1 MEKQAVTLHL
11 PFGLCHDV
19 SFHLEPGECILLA
32 GPNGSGKTTL
42 LSALEVVDSGAENC
56 GRPWPT
62 LVGGSAPQMS
72 PCGSRPI
79 SPSDPASTV
88 RSGERFK
95 AHAQLPSPASF
106 IPTNIPKV
114 KGFTVEEFVRTG
126 CYKES
131 DWAGRLSAEMEKR
144 LAESLELLGLKE
156 LRTRDISTLSDG
168 EFQKTCI
175 AVGLTRNCSLL
186 MLDEPTAFLDVD
198 GRAMVLEAL
207 RKVAENTGICVIFTS
222 HDLHVSLQF
231 CHRVMAFTPDGRFLE
246 SDSSNRLEVLQE
258 AFPGAKIA

>member
-11 PFGLCHDV
+11 PYGLCRSV

-42 LSALEVVDSGAENC
+42 LSIMAKTGEDTLAQNCRRPRHISWRGPLNTSSRASGDAGGN
-56 GRPWPT
+56 GRD
-62 LVGGSAPQMS
+62 GGAQPRRFWDGVSS
-72 PCGSRPI
+72 PG
-79 SPSDPASTV
+79 V
-88 RSGERFK
+88 
-95 AHAQLPSPASF
+95 L
-106 IPTNIPKV
+106 IPTGIPKV

-131 DWAGRLSAEMEKR
+131 DWAGRLSAQMEKR
-144 LAESLELLGLKE
+144 MAKALELLGLKE

-168 EFQKTCI
+168 EFQKACI

-207 RKVAENTGICVIFTS
+207 KNAAEKNGICVIFTS
-222 HDLHVSLQF
+222 HDLHISLQY
-231 CHRVMAFTPDGRFLE
+231 CHRVLAFTPDGRFLE
-246 SDSSNRLEVLQE
+246 SDADNRLEVLHE
-258 AFPGAKIA
+258 AFPAATIV

>member
-11 PFGLCHDV
+11 PHGLCRHV
-19 SFHLEPGECILLA
+19 SFSIAPGECILLA

-42 LSALEVVDSGAENC
+42 LNAMAVADSGVENC
-56 GRPWPT
+56 GRPWPHEWEGPAAKRWEGRGPK
-62 LVGGSAPQMS
+62 VRRFSALES
-72 PCGSRPI
+72 AT
-79 SPSDPASTV
+79 AS
-88 RSGERFK
+88 
-95 AHAQLPSPASF
+95 L

-231 CHRVMAFTPDGRFLE
+231 CHSPFTCLSSVCHPSFSRVQNRSSLLWELRSAFQP
-246 SDSSNRLEVLQE
+246 
-258 AFPGAKIA
+258 